1 MKGLAQHPFLST
13 SSGEEE
19 EEVEE
24 EEEEEEEEGED
35 LSMRG
40 REAAW
45 PQDQEKS
52 SFKQVCIYILY
63 RQRSP
68 PLLLYF
74 QIGSKYTPPLSLD
87 RRVKYPN
94 HTADTSGA
102 ILPMRA
108 RPVN

>member
-19 EEVEE
+19 EEAE

-52 SFKQVCIYILY
+52 SFKQVGITGL
-63 RQRSP
+63 
-68 PLLLYF
+68 
-74 QIGSKYTPPLSLD
+74 
-87 RRVKYPN
+87 
-94 HTADTSGA
+94 H
-102 ILPMRA
+102 M
-108 RPVN
+108 